1 MSRPLAWK
9 LKNISVYVGV
19 AGYAAMLITQDVKIG
34 ALSKL
39 VAEALRIAYY
49 RKTDAKDMARL
60 SIFFI
65 VASTIALLQ

>member
-9 LKNISVYVGV
+9 LKNISVYVGLS
-19 AGYAAMLITQDVKIG
+19 GYLAMLITQDVKVG

-39 VAEALRIAYY
+39 VAEMLRISYY

-65 VASTIALLQ
+65 VASTIALLK